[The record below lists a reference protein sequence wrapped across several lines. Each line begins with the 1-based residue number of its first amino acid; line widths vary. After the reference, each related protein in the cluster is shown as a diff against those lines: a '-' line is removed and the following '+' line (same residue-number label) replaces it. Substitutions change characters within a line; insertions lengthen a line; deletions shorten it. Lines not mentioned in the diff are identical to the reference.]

1 MSFFI
6 NDYDVTGPNAV
17 ALEDSI
23 MQKDKP
29 ITAGSKILE
38 NFISPFDA
46 TVVSR
51 LAQSQY
57 KLAGKTSMDEFGVF
71 SIADTSNNTL
81 GAVSAVK
88 DDIVGYALCNDLFG
102 KYRKQAT
109 ESDCCYI
116 HPTYGTV
123 SRFGLIPRAS
133 SMDQIG
139 IVCKNLSDGFV
150 LLSQIAGN
158 DLKDGA
164 MFSDKNFH
172 YTPANKQV
180 KVGIPKT
187 VVQKAGV
194 KTKDAIKS
202 FTEKFQSVDIELK
215 YFDVYK
221 QVMYILSCAEISNN
235 INRYDGVKF
244 GYRSPSF
251 KGVKDLYI
259 KTRSEGFG
267 FDVKLTATMGAMV
280 LSQNQYV
287 PYYEKS
293 LKVRRLIKES
303 LRFDSYDV
311 IVLPCELSKN
321 PYENL
326 SLYALPALAGL
337 PSVSFNYNGQGIQLI
352 ANTKNEN
359 ALLSA
364 WEVCKQ

>member
-1 MSFFI
+1 MNCFI
-6 NDYDVTGPNAV
+6 TDHGITGSNAV

-23 MQKDKP
+23 MQKDKRV
-29 ITAGSKILE
+29 TAGSKILE
-38 NFISPFDA
+38 NFISPLDA

-51 LAQSQY
+51 LAQGQY

-71 SIADTSNNTL
+71 PIANKPNNIL

-88 DDIVGYALCNDLFG
+88 DGAVGYALCNDLFG
-102 KYRKQAT
+102 KYRKQAA
-109 ESDCCYI
+109 ENNCCYI

-123 SRFGLIPRAS
+123 SRFGLIPVAS

-139 IVCKNLSDGFV
+139 IVCKNLSDGFA
-150 LLSQIAGN
+150 LLSQISGN
-158 DLKDGA
+158 DPKDGA
-164 MFSDKNFH
+164 MFPDKNFH
-172 YTPANKQV
+172 YASVNKQV
-180 KVGIPKT
+180 KIGMPGSVI
-187 VVQKAGV
+187 QKV
-194 KTKDAIKS
+194 DAASRNAIES
-202 FTEKFQSVDIELK
+202 FAEKFQSVDIELE

-221 QVMYILSCAEISNN
+221 QVMYILTCAEMSNN

-251 KGVKDLYI
+251 KGVNDLYI

-267 FDVKLTATMGAMV
+267 FDVKLTAIMGAMV

-311 IVLPCELSKN
+311 IILPCKISEN

-337 PSVSFNYNGQGIQLI
+337 PSISFNYNGQGIQLI